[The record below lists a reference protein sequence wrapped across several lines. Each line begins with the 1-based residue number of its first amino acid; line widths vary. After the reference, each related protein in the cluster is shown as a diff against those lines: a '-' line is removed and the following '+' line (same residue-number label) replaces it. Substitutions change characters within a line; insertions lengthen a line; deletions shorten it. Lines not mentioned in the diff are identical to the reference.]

1 MKRKISFLVMILV
14 LILGYPGFSQQD
26 QTGYYQNIIDDCNEK
41 LRIVKNNQYLY
52 ASRGMARYYLR
63 DYLNAINDLDTALQ
77 INEKQEKLFGSFS
90 KDSSQ
95 SKDDIFRNGEIYL
108 TKALA
113 YFNLK
118 KYDLAENN
126 YKTALSVNP
135 NNYEAFFN
143 LGILNL
149 KLKKYDKAIEY
160 FDSTLLINSSYYP
173 GYLNRGYCY
182 FKSAKLENALSDF
195 KKAIDLD
202 DKNASA
208 YKYIGIVY
216 LDLNDNL
223 NACKNLELAKKL
235 GANVEDY
242 LKENCK

>member
-1 MKRKISFLVMILV
+1 MILV

-143 LGILNL
+143 LGI
-149 KLKKYDKAIEY
+149 
-160 FDSTLLINSSYYP
+160 P
-173 GYLNRGYCY
+173 P
-182 FKSAKLENALSDF
+182 
-195 KKAIDLD
+195 
-202 DKNASA
+202 
-208 YKYIGIVY
+208 
-216 LDLNDNL
+216 
-223 NACKNLELAKKL
+223 L
-235 GANVEDY
+235 GVVFNYVV
-242 LKENCK
+242 L